1 MLLDLEL
8 AWRGLVSQEQEVV
21 PEDAVVAAGMVKVLE
36 GVAAVQ
42 GLQIHRRSE

>member
-21 PEDAVVAAGMVKVLE
+21 PKMLPVAAGMVKVLE
-36 GVAAVQ
+36 GVVAV
-42 GLQIHRRSE
+42 